1 MKVFLYQSCK
11 LSKILFTHI
20 KHSLPEIAKEIKGK
34 IKETE
39 DEVSDLGTPMPSD
52 PAHKQQLLWHII
64 NDFVATYKNTISG

>member
-1 MKVFLYQSCK
+1 MGIGNLTSK

-39 DEVSDLGTPMPSD
+39 DEVSDLGTPMPTD
-52 PAHKQQLLWHII
+52 PAHKQQLLWHMI

>member
-1 MKVFLYQSCK
+1 MGIGNLTSK

-20 KHSLPEIAKEIKGK
+20 KHSLPEIAKEIKAK

-39 DEVSDLGTPMPSD
+39 DEVNDLGTPMPSD
-52 PAHKQQLLWHII
+52 PVHKQQLLWHMI